1 LVVFFFAVGDMVML
15 VTGVIGGVMVVL
27 TFMVGKMVRPAVPLW
42 CLPS

>member
-1 LVVFFFAVGDMVML
+1 MVMFVFVVADVVML